1 MGISDKE
8 EEGWY
13 NIKQVTIEVTEEM
26 SGETK
31 KQWNEECYD
40 ECSEATI
47 EQNAA
52 RQTKINRYK
61 RLNKEE

>member
-31 KQWNEECYD
+31 KQ
-40 ECSEATI
+40 
-47 EQNAA
+47 
-52 RQTKINRYK
+52 
-61 RLNKEE
+61 